1 MSCMHTF
8 SVDIITANH
17 LIIKSREHMLQEK
30 INFSKIYHQEITE
43 PAMNK
48 IFKISVIVNYDL
60 ISIRI
65 LVNMYKLKLH
75 RIHLYIHIS
84 T

>member
-48 IFKISVIVNYDL
+48 IFKISVIVNYN
-60 ISIRI
+60 SKGIRMLEI
-65 LVNMYKLKLH
+65 IWKSKFDFVVF
-75 RIHLYIHIS
+75 I
-84 T
+84 